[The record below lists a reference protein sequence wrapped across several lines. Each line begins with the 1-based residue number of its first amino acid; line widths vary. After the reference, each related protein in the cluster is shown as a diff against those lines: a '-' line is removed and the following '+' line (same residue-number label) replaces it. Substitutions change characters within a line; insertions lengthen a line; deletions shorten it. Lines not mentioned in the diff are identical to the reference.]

1 MKIVEALLK
10 KSNFDCSLTMPM
22 KHEILKAN
30 TGKMTRTY
38 LFEDNR
44 VIA

>member
-1 MKIVEALLK
+1 MKIVEAVLK
-10 KSNFDCSLTMPM
+10 KSNFDRSLTMPM